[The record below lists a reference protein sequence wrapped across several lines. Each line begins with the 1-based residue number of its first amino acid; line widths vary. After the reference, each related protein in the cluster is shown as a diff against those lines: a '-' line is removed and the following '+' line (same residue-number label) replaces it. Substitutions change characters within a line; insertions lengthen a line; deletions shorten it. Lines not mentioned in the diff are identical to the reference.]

1 MSDIFQEVDEAVRH
15 EEYLKLW
22 KKYRYAI
29 IGVVLAIV
37 VAVAGYDG
45 WKNYS
50 AEQRKA
56 NSERYAAAIEA
67 LNGAD
72 EAAAESALGEVVEA
86 APSGYGVL
94 ASFRLAEQKDE
105 AGDTAGAVAEL
116 EALANRSGVPQPLR
130 DIASFQAILYQAD
143 EGDPAALEGAL
154 APLAREG
161 SALRPSA
168 LELTAFLALKQGETA
183 RARETFQQLAED
195 PATPSGIR
203 RRATQMLAQIGE

>member
-1 MSDIFQEVDEAVRH
+1 VSDIFQEVDEAVRH

-22 KKYRYAI
+22 KRYRVAI

-37 VAVAGYDG
+37 AAVAGYEG
-45 WKNYS
+45 WQYYS

-56 NSERYAAAIEA
+56 NSARYAAAIEA
-67 LNGAD
+67 LNGTDAS
-72 EAAAESALGEVVEA
+72 AAETALGEVVEA
-86 APSGYGVL
+86 APAGYGVL
-94 ASFRLAEQKDE
+94 AAFRLAEQKEE
-105 AGDTAGAVAEL
+105 AGDRAAAAAEM
-116 EALANRSGVPQPLR
+116 ESLATRSGVPQSLR
-130 DIASFQAILYQAD
+130 DIARFLAILYQVD
-143 EGDPAALEGAL
+143 EGDPATLEGAL
-154 APLAREG
+154 APLASEG

-168 LELTAFLALKQGETA
+168 LELTAFLALKQGETV